1 MPIVSWIKIKPS
13 KEGQISKIIQNCK
26 EMSFYFSHSFYCE
39 AQDEHDVVAYSE
51 YKMKK
56 YPAIIGRGNV
66 YGVQFHPEVTHTK
79 DGKKMVSNFLFS
91 ICNCSPSWTPDAF
104 IESTIDHLKDKIED
118 IKTATLFKK
127 KKSTFEPDY
136 CAVKLPDNPW
146 IVQPFEIY
154 EELRIEDII
163 KKNQK

>member
-13 KEGQISKIIQNCK
+13 KEGHISKIIQNCK

-66 YGVQFHPEVTHTK
+66 YGVQFHPEKSRDSGLQVLK
-79 DGKKMVSNFLFS
+79 NFS
-91 ICNCSPSWTPDAF
+91 EIC
-104 IESTIDHLKDKIED
+104 
-118 IKTATLFKK
+118 
-127 KKSTFEPDY
+127 
-136 CAVKLPDNPW
+136 
-146 IVQPFEIY
+146 
-154 EELRIEDII
+154 
-163 KKNQK
+163 